1 LDVTSHPVLRSHVLD
16 GLAVFPLALHT
27 EWLAHAAL
35 HNNPGMQFH
44 GFNDLRVT
52 SGLKVEAGEHLPVR
66 ALAGKAVK
74 QDKHFTVSVELR
86 GARKGG
92 REQVYSRAE
101 IVLVPALPPA
111 PSADAPPSVVAVPYD
126 VPKAYRELLFHG
138 PELHGI
144 ASVRGAAPLAFVG
157 TAFPAPPPAE
167 WFAAPLRS
175 AWVADPLVLD
185 SAFQMMIL
193 WTQGR
198 YGTGSLPTFAG
209 RYRQFRKAFPT
220 DPVTVVIR
228 VTRDDARFA
237 RADIDFLTADGQIVA
252 QMQDY
257 ECIIEPNLSAAF
269 RKNKLGK

>member
-1 LDVTSHPVLRSHVLD
+1 
-16 GLAVFPLALHT
+16 
-27 EWLAHAAL
+27 
-35 HNNPGMQFH
+35 
-44 GFNDLRVT
+44 
-52 SGLKVEAGEHLPVR
+52 
-66 ALAGKAVK
+66 
-74 QDKHFTVSVELR
+74 
-86 GARKGG
+86 
-92 REQVYSRAE
+92 
-101 IVLVPALPPA
+101 VLVPALPPA
-111 PSADAPPSVVAVPYD
+111 PPADAPPPVVAVPYD

-138 PELHGI
+138 PELQGI
-144 ASVRGAAPLAFVG
+144 ATVRGAAPLAFVG

-209 RYRQFRKAFPT
+209 RYRQFRKAFPA
-220 DPVTVVIR
+220 DAVTVVIR
-228 VTRDDARFA
+228 ITRDDARFA
-237 RADIDFLTADGQIVA
+237 RADIDFLAADGQVVA

-269 RKNKLGK
+269 RKNQLAGK